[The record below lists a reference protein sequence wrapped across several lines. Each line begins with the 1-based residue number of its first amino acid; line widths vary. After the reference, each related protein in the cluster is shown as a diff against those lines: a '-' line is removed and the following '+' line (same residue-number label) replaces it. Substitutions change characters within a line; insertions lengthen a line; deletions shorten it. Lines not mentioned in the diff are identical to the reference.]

1 MKIFDCDRHVM
12 EPLFIWE
19 KYLDNKIYQQYPV
32 HFKHHTH
39 DNVDLPPTYYIG
51 SEPILKHW
59 HKAIQLETALRPQN
73 SSARKL
79 AMSGLGQLQSMD
91 QDGVDKAFIFP
102 TFTGYIVNHESLPA
116 EVSCAYAQAY
126 NRWIL
131 DYCMIDKSRLI
142 PAAIVSR
149 HDPKSLSQQVQLI
162 AQQGFK
168 LITIRPEPIHGYH
181 LGDAAYFDFW
191 QTCQQHNINIAFHG
205 GTHLHGQTIGSD
217 RFESRFSL
225 HACSHALEA
234 QVAFLSLLEGNVFEL
249 YPNIKFMFLE
259 AGAAW
264 VPYWLWRLDNI
275 CYPEFP
281 ALVKDKLPKKPS
293 DYFKNNCYVSFES
306 GEPCLEEVVKWIGR
320 DKLLFGSDFPHPDH
334 QDFSIEELTLGQSLS
349 TPDIKRALQQNPLA
363 CVGGS
368 FA

>member
-12 EPLFIWE
+12 EPLYIWE
-19 KYLDNKIYQQYPV
+19 KYLDSKIYQQYPV
-32 HFKHHTH
+32 HFKHNSKS
-39 DNVDLPPTYYIG
+39 DVDLPPTYYIG
-51 SEPILKHW
+51 TTPILKHW
-59 HKAIQLETALRPQN
+59 NDEIQLETALRPQN
-73 SSARKL
+73 SDARKL

-91 QDGVDKAFIFP
+91 QDGVEKALIFP
-102 TFTGYIVNHESLPA
+102 TFTGYIVNHDKLPS
-116 EVSCAYAQAY
+116 EVSLAYAQAY

-131 DYCMIDKSRLI
+131 DYCLVDKSRLI

-149 HDPKSLSQQVQLI
+149 QDPSLLAQQVQLI

-168 LITIRPEPIHGYH
+168 LITIRPEPIQGHH
-181 LGDAAYFDFW
+181 LGEAVYLDFW
-191 QTCQQHNINIAFHG
+191 KACHQFNIQVAFHG
-205 GTHLHGQTIGSD
+205 GTHLHGDTIGTN
-217 RFESRFSL
+217 RFSSRFSL

-249 YPNIKFMFLE
+249 YPSIKFMFLE

-281 ALVKDKLPKKPS
+281 ALVKDKLPNKPS
-293 DYFKNNCYVSFES
+293 YYFKNNCYVSFES
-306 GEPCLEEVVKWIGR
+306 GEPCLDEVVNWIGS

-334 QDFSIEELTLGQSLS
+334 QDFDPQELTHAQSLS
-349 TPDIKRALQQNPLA
+349 PELIERALQDNPIA
-363 CVGGS
+363 YFGDS